1 MKTNIKTL
9 GLLLMAGMALV
20 ACSSDDTEEQNAQ
33 QNNQTW
39 QAYASVSKDMDTR
52 TLRIGDS
59 DGTPTLLVGW
69 STTEKV
75 YAYRGANLV
84 GTLSP
89 TQTTNSSITD
99 MSGSLEGNAYTVD
112 ETISLRFPRET
123 VDYTGQDGTLAT
135 IAEKYDYAEGATKVS
150 SVTGTNV
157 QLNNAIL
164 TSKQAIVK
172 FTFNKPVQVVSIY
185 STRMTEPI
193 LVQPSTATTEIYAAL
208 PLLSGSVSA
217 DYVLSG
223 VDNQNKQFMVT
234 KTGVTMQ
241 NGKYYAANIKL
252 IYPTYVDLGLSVYW
266 NAYNMAASDIT
277 AKGNGY
283 AWGEKTTKET
293 YTLEN
298 YKWYNSSTQK
308 YTRYVLDSQ
317 YGSVD
322 NLSTLLELDDVA
334 RNLGEGYRMPTK
346 AECEELVNNCI
357 VKGFTLNGKTY
368 RMFISTK
375 SAAKGRAIIFIDNW
389 AIWTSTL
396 DSTVNAYRMS
406 GGGSI
411 SSFNRATDYSVRP
424 VLTK

>member
-1 MKTNIKTL
+1 
-9 GLLLMAGMALV
+9 
-20 ACSSDDTEEQNAQ
+20 
-33 QNNQTW
+33 
-39 QAYASVSKDMDTR
+39 
-52 TLRIGDS
+52 
-59 DGTPTLLVGW
+59 
-69 STTEKV
+69 
-75 YAYRGANLV
+75 
-84 GTLSP
+84 
-89 TQTTNSSITD
+89 
-99 MSGSLEGNAYTVD
+99 
-112 ETISLRFPRET
+112 
-123 VDYTGQDGTLAT
+123 
-135 IAEKYDYAEGATKVS
+135 
-150 SVTGTNV
+150 
-157 QLNNAIL
+157 
-164 TSKQAIVK
+164 
-172 FTFNKPVQVVSIY
+172 
-185 STRMTEPI
+185 
-193 LVQPSTATTEIYAAL
+193 
-208 PLLSGSVSA
+208 
-217 DYVLSG
+217 
-223 VDNQNKQFMVT
+223 
-234 KTGVTMQ
+234 
-241 NGKYYAANIKL
+241 
-252 IYPTYVDLGLSVYW
+252 
-266 NAYNMAASDIT
+266 MAASDIT

-298 YKWYNSSTQK
+298 YKWYNSSTKK

-322 NLSTLLELDDVA
+322 NLSTLLDLDDVA